1 MDRKSASKATS
12 AAVIS
17 TAAQPEQLRS
27 CAGGTSWQLTDVCAC
42 GGIVSGLPVTR
53 FPLPAA
59 RQSIRGE
66 LHVHFADI
74 ECSDKRRVRRRC
86 RPRIGG
92 PLWLKAFVVVAVAL
106 NMSPS
111 PRGCCRRCPLGAAPK
126 YNLSFWSNE
135 FGKGSRKPKSPQNS
149 KGAQK
154 FKNRAYIWE
163 PHPPALPALLRPP
176 VSSSALE
183 TEFMQNA
190 SGNVVFARAGSG
202 QGGNPKRAEAKENTP
217 HLAL

>member
-1 MDRKSASKATS
+1 M
-12 AAVIS
+12 
-17 TAAQPEQLRS
+17 
-27 CAGGTSWQLTDVCAC
+27 
-42 GGIVSGLPVTR
+42 
-53 FPLPAA
+53 
-59 RQSIRGE
+59 
-66 LHVHFADI
+66 HFADI

-111 PRGCCRRCPLGAAPK
+111 PRGRCRRCPLGAAPK

-163 PHPPALPALLRPP
+163 PHPPASPCIPSPSPA
-176 VSSSALE
+176 SCF
-183 TEFMQNA
+183 EFCT
-190 SGNVVFARAGSG
+190 GNRIY
-202 QGGNPKRAEAKENTP
+202 AK
-217 HLAL
+217 